1 MTGGN
6 GGAGG
11 KSLDGAGD
19 GGSGGIGLLFTNRE
33 GAIFV
38 IGAAVR
44 GGAGG
49 VSDTS
54 PSPEMIKAVCG
65 RRLSCPWP
73 DPAEI
78 REGRNGPGGVGISG
92 QNLRISIFGEGSV
105 AGGSGA
111 DAINLPGA

>member
-65 RRLSCPWP
+65 
-73 DPAEI
+73 
-78 REGRNGPGGVGISG
+78 
-92 QNLRISIFGEGSV
+92 
-105 AGGSGA
+105 
-111 DAINLPGA
+111 